1 MRKVFSILL
10 VLALM
15 LGCVCAASAEAGTYT
30 GTADGRNGPL
40 TVEVVLADG
49 KIENVTVTDH
59 QETEGIG
66 TIAVDGIPAAI
77 VENQSISV
85 DAVTGATI
93 TSEAILAAVTDA
105 LKTAGADIDA
115 FTKDTGAKE
124 ENSNELVVS
133 DEEYDVIVVG
143 AGAAGLMA
151 SVTAAEGG
159 LKTLVLEKM
168 PYLGGNMKIS
178 AGIIQAAGTS
188 IQAQYGIEG
197 DTVEAFMEDDKNPDS
212 PYETDYSTDDPVFTR
227 IMYEG
232 CADIVEELVGR
243 GMEFVD
249 FEPATPRYHIMSPA
263 LYQGGNTLTN
273 LLQQQGEAAGAV
285 YKVDAPAKEL
295 VTDEAGNVVGVIAEE
310 AGQRIQY
317 NCPAVILCTGGFS
330 SNNELVSQYYPKYAN
345 LRSRASVGATGDGFL
360 MATAVGAATRGMD
373 TDQQMFFVSADT
385 DTDVPLLL
393 TYCSAILVNQKG
405 DRFVNEDINYCLAAR
420 ATALE
425 EGQVAYIVFGE
436 AIRQN
441 RPEVQGYIDNGAVVE
456 AESIEALAEKIGTPD
471 LVDTL
476 AHYNELAEA
485 GEDTEFGRVVNFE
498 TLTSDG
504 SWYAIKV
511 APAIYNSYG
520 GIAIDT
526 DTHVLKEDGS
536 IIGGLYAAGEVTG
549 SPEVWEGYFYTTG
562 NGQGLVYG
570 KIAAETVM
578 AEKK

>member
-1 MRKVFSILL
+1 MKKRIALL
-10 VLALM
+10 LALVM
-15 LGCVCAASAEAGTYT
+15 LVMCASVALAEGTCT
-30 GTADGRNGPL
+30 GTALGRNGDV
-40 TVEVVLADG
+40 TVEVTLDG
-49 KIENVTVTDH
+49 DKIAAVAVTDH

-66 TIAVDGIPAAI
+66 TIAIDALPDAI
-77 VENQSISV
+77 VAAQSIAV
-85 DAVTGATI
+85 DSVTGATI
-93 TSEAILAAVTDA
+93 TSDAILAAVASA
-105 LKTAGADIDA
+105 LESAGLDPEAYRVAAAETA
-115 FTKDTGAKE
+115 E
-124 ENSNELVVS
+124 VS
-133 DEEYDVIVVG
+133 DEVIVSDEAYDVIVVG

-197 DTVEAFMEDDKNPDS
+197 DTVEAFMADDKNPDS
-212 PYETDYSTDDPVFTR
+212 PYETDYSTDDPVFTT

-232 CADIVEELVGR
+232 CRDMVEELVGR

-249 FEPATPRYHIMSPA
+249 FEPATPRYHIMTPA

-273 LLQQQGEAAGAV
+273 LLQSQGEAAGATYLV
-285 YKVDAPAKEL
+285 NAPAKEL
-295 VTDEAGNVVGVIAEE
+295 VTDDAGNVVGIIAEVD
-310 AGQRIQY
+310 GQRVQY
-317 NCPAVILCTGGFS
+317 NCPAIILCTGGFP
-330 SNNELVSQYYPKYAN
+330 SNNDLIREYYPQYAE

-360 MATAVGAATRGMD
+360 MATAIGAGTRGMD

-393 TYCSAILVNQKG
+393 TYCSAILVNQAG

-425 EGQVAYIVFGE
+425 EGQVAYIVFNE
-436 AIRQN
+436 DIRQN
-441 RPEVQGYIDNGAVVE
+441 RAEVQGYIDNGAVVE
-456 AESIEALAEKIGTPD
+456 AESLEALAEAIGTPN
-471 LVDTL
+471 LVDTM
-476 AHYNELAEA
+476 AHYNELVEA
-485 GEDTEFGRVVNFE
+485 GADADFGRVVNFE
-498 TLTSDG
+498 PLTSDG

-526 DTHVLKEDGS
+526 DTHVLREDGS

-549 SPEVWEGYFYTTG
+549 SPEVWEGFFYTTG

-570 KIAAETVM
+570 KRAAQTIL
-578 AEKK
+578 AERG